1 MSPADRRGFL
11 LQFSSSESHLGSITA
26 VIGGR
31 GLPLTIRRTVL
42 KLPAGGCMKDIHE
55 VLRIKQARYAQ
66 LAKQIEMLQ
75 QAAEKLREVAPLL
88 AEIDDDDATVLSEVD
103 EQPSMPAKA
112 ASAAAGA
119 SAGTATAKPARGV

>member
-1 MSPADRRGFL
+1 
-11 LQFSSSESHLGSITA
+11 
-26 VIGGR
+26 
-31 GLPLTIRRTVL
+31 
-42 KLPAGGCMKDIHE
+42 MKDIHE

-119 SAGTATAKPARGV
+119 SAGTATAKPARGVAPRWP